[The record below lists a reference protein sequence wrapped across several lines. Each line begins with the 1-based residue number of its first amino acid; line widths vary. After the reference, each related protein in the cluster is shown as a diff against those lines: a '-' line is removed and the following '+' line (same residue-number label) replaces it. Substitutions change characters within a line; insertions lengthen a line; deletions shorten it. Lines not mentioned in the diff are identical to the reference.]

1 MVGMCAGSI
10 SWLRKAAHNKQKREN
25 MIIRLH
31 GEEVAHASR
40 GTPSFEDD
48 FVDSSDDSL
57 REEFLELLDK
67 AASTAQKGTH
77 ADQALG
83 ASIVAAGSISVVT
96 TKVDA
101 TPRQESKALLS
112 EAGAPSSER
121 AQFTT
126 ANEAK
131 GPEFDA
137 TTQSPVMSRSFD
149 SSGKDSG
156 KERAFETSGDPKNSS
171 SSDESS
177 NIPSSGEVSL
187 GMQSLGQGESSPSEP
202 VEKADV
208 PQTEDSFLIPLVGQI
223 STSETSEVGTDT
235 LAQVG
240 EGVTPQESV
249 PIAETSLEGTQV
261 NSPLETAKI
270 ADSVERIP
278 ADGVATAAI
287 SAEGVSQAQPISSD
301 PAMQGGTPKPTTV
314 EVTSKGGGDLAQL
327 LASLKQEQITL
338 RQDEGSKKVGEITNP
353 FFANAIPLLQRP
365 DASVKL
371 AMLKQSFEQIKGVIS
386 DVKGAQGTLQSL
398 GSQVGAQAQITGV
411 YQQVAPGEVAS
422 KMQLGFQK
430 EASRPLPKG
439 IAHRTMER
447 VESALKEA
455 AKSRDGKTLS
465 FRLDPPQLGQVK
477 VDVSLKDGALHAR
490 MVPENA
496 QVATLL
502 REKASELQST
512 LRRLGL
518 NVETVTVSVGNESGS
533 ISYSGG
539 ESSLDGKTFQQERNK
554 MPGQEAQVVETTFGN
569 ELALQGPATKTVV
582 DDHWVA

>member
-1 MVGMCAGSI
+1 
-10 SWLRKAAHNKQKREN
+10 

-31 GEEVAHASR
+31 GEEVSHTSR

-48 FVDSSDDSL
+48 FVDDSDDSL
-57 REEFLELLDK
+57 RQEFLELLDK
-67 AASTAQKGTH
+67 AAHTAQKGTH
-77 ADQALG
+77 ADQALS
-83 ASIVAAGSISVVT
+83 ASIVAAGSISVITPKPDLSSRQDSKAPIREIITPLNDRPQAVASNGGGRDD
-96 TKVDA
+96 VDA
-101 TPRQESKALLS
+101 SLQNQLATRAATSDGKDPRSEDNRGFESARESGITENTGGDSSARFS
-112 EAGAPSSER
+112 EAASPGEEGDVADQPIPDEASIPVEALPTEESFVLPGGADL
-121 AQFTT
+121 T
-126 ANEAK
+126 N
-131 GPEFDA
+131 
-137 TTQSPVMSRSFD
+137 
-149 SSGKDSG
+149 
-156 KERAFETSGDPKNSS
+156 
-171 SSDESS
+171 
-177 NIPSSGEVSL
+177 GEVS
-187 GMQSLGQGESSPSEP
+187 ESDQDALVFAGLAPEEGSPIP
-202 VEKADV
+202 VPTAQEG
-208 PQTEDSFLIPLVGQI
+208 PI
-223 STSETSEVGTDT
+223 TSALD
-235 LAQVG
+235 
-240 EGVTPQESV
+240 
-249 PIAETSLEGTQV
+249 
-261 NSPLETAKI
+261 TAKI
-270 ADSVERIP
+270 AQPTDSNSAQEVIS
-278 ADGVATAAI
+278 AAI
-287 SAEGVSQAQPISSD
+287 SAEGVTANQAVPQE
-301 PAMQGGTPKPTTV
+301 AALEGGVQQSGTV
-314 EVTSKGGGDLAQL
+314 EVTSKGGGELAQL

-338 RQDEGSKKVGEITNP
+338 LPEDGEKKQIDITNP
-353 FFANAIPLLQRP
+353 FLANAVPLLQRP
-365 DASVKL
+365 DAAVKL
-371 AMLKQSFEQIKGVIS
+371 ALLKQSFEQLKGAIN
-386 DVKGAQGTLQSL
+386 DVKGAQSSAQSL
-398 GSQVGAQAQITGV
+398 GSHHLAPHSQALGVGVST
-411 YQQVAPGEVAS
+411 QVASGEAAS

-533 ISYSGG
+533 VSFTGG
-539 ESSLDGKTFQQERNK
+539 ESSPDGKTFQQERNK